1 MVLLPCRCSRWGEE
15 KNPFYLVRVWALQLS
30 LGLRKQKRKWMCW
43 AGSLLPLLSLDPGLT
58 YSVTFLFGMG
68 GEFLPDFILVGN
80 KLCQGATTFRGHA
93 KNSKPCAVGSCLNY
107 LFGMCCLVLMTLLVK
122 NTIKWLIGW
131 CAVKDRL
138 MLISHFCFIYQ
149 HGSELGQEST
159 HFKMFVCIFKPLF
172 ICSRVICM
180 HFPLFFHFLD
190 KFSLVFLDNIYPGH
204 ICVHLVHSF
213 SVYFIFLSLRRNYND
228 QATLYSAAHV
238 QLSLNLKC
246 K

>member
-1 MVLLPCRCSRWGEE
+1 MQR
-15 KNPFYLVRVWALQLS
+15 NP
-30 LGLRKQKRKWMCW
+30 
-43 AGSLLPLLSLDPGLT
+43 
-58 YSVTFLFGMG
+58 
-68 GEFLPDFILVGN
+68 
-80 KLCQGATTFRGHA
+80 
-93 KNSKPCAVGSCLNY
+93 KPCAVGSCLNY

-138 MLISHFCFIYQ
+138 MLISRFCFIYQ

-172 ICSRVICM
+172 ICSRVICI
-180 HFPLFFHFLD
+180 HFPLFHFLD

-213 SVYFIFLSLRRNYND
+213 SVYFILDLIVFHFKSFNSLVYKPENPICHQPLGVCTSMENSHLFEKCSRILWNSRVENNKSERNFWFLNKRVCHLAY
-228 QATLYSAAHV
+228 
-238 QLSLNLKC
+238 LNRIWVVLILF
-246 K
+246 